1 MERSILAA
9 IAMHPDPRPQNIAAF
24 RELLNSGSLPSTLA
38 PLMPAQGEWRRALTD
53 NRMLLILAGAMLALA
68 VLATFIA

>member
-1 MERSILAA
+1 
-9 IAMHPDPRPQNIAAF
+9 
-24 RELLNSGSLPSTLA
+24 
-38 PLMPAQGEWRRALTD
+38 MPAQGEWRRALTE